1 MYKESKDGKDVI
13 VCVVGKTTLLDDYRC
28 LDDLHSMLKQHKIRI
43 ADTCISQTRQPSL
56 RTSRPT
62 YYKHPVYGH
71 IAGADDGRQFDK
83 SRSFP
88 RKTAAEV
95 TGFTFNAQLY
105 ERERQYKSLYVN
117 SRLGKEFDMMLLY
130 PAHARESLEFDKV
143 SQLLKQKCRT
153 DMARESVDNLRFHTR
168 IDYVSKALNETSE
181 FKSTISGSDNFPND
195 FTLNLH
201 RELKLLS
208 VTGASLG
215 IEDFMA
221 FRQLALNTRDILLW
235 FKRHDNLFPHLRA
248 ICAHI
253 SYEKKIIEIIS
264 AVIDESGNIRDNASK
279 ELMQIR
285 TELSSKRS
293 ELRRLFESILRRL
306 GKQGYLADITEGF
319 LNGRRVAAVMAEH
332 KRIVKGI
339 LHGESDSQRT
349 VFIEPAETIE
359 LNNDI
364 FSLERAEG
372 REIKKILTETTATLS
387 EYQPILQEYYDLSGT
402 YDFIRAKALL
412 AIDMDGNMPVLSPHP
427 GIKLVKAIHPLLYLH
442 NKAANKPTFPL
453 NISLDRNSRIL
464 VVSGPNAGGKTV
476 SMKTVGLLQLMTQ
489 AGLLIPADHASEIGI
504 FKQVMIH
511 IGDTQSIE
519 HELST
524 YSAHLKDMKYFLDFA
539 NGKTLF
545 FIDELGSGSDP
556 DLGGAFAEAIVE
568 ELARKHALGII
579 TTHYLNLKVMAGKVQ
594 GIFNGAM
601 AFDES
606 KLEPLYQLTVGK
618 PGSSYTFAIAQR
630 SGLPKTIIDRA
641 RQLTERGHFKL
652 DKILHQTEQQT
663 VRLSEKEKELDKLTR
678 EAEQIKKQYT
688 ALTDKE
694 KLNQHYNTLKLQN
707 KIKKEELDYL
717 RDMERKFKQI
727 IHDWKK
733 AENKQ
738 EVINA
743 AENILFKRKQVAS
756 NAAAA
761 KKADKNYDVVGGA
774 IKQGDL
780 VRHKV
785 NHQVGTVAE
794 IRDKRAI
801 VKIGKLPFNVELED
815 WIVVR
820 KKEQK

>member
-1 MYKESKDGKDVI
+1 
-13 VCVVGKTTLLDDYRC
+13 
-28 LDDLHSMLKQHKIRI
+28 
-43 ADTCISQTRQPSL
+43 
-56 RTSRPT
+56 
-62 YYKHPVYGH
+62 
-71 IAGADDGRQFDK
+71 
-83 SRSFP
+83 
-88 RKTAAEV
+88 
-95 TGFTFNAQLY
+95 
-105 ERERQYKSLYVN
+105 
-117 SRLGKEFDMMLLY
+117 MMLLY
-130 PAHARESLEFDKV
+130 PAHAREALEFDKV

-153 DMARESVDNLRFHTR
+153 DIAREYVAELRFHTR
-168 IDYVSKALNETSE
+168 LAYVEKALRETDE
-181 FKSTISGSDNFPND
+181 FKAVLKGSDYFPND
-195 FTLNLH
+195 FTQNIQK
-201 RELKLLS
+201 ELKLLS
-208 VTGASLG
+208 VTGATLG
-215 IEDFMA
+215 IESFMA

-235 FKRHDNLFPHLRA
+235 FKRHDTLFPHLRELA
-248 ICAHI
+248 ANT
-253 SYEKKIIEIIS
+253 SYEKSIHDIIS
-264 AVIDESGNIRDNASK
+264 AVIDDGGNIRDNASR

-285 TELSSKRS
+285 NELASRRQ
-293 ELRRLFESILRRL
+293 ELRRLFESILRKL
-306 GKQGYLADITEGF
+306 NKQGYLADISEGF
-319 LNGRRVAAVMAEH
+319 LNGRRVVAVAAEY

-349 VFIEPAETIE
+349 VFIEPEETTE
-359 LNNDI
+359 LNNEI

-372 REIKKILTETTATLS
+372 REIKRILAETTANVSVYHPQL
-387 EYQPILQEYYDLSGT
+387 EAYYQLSGL

-412 AIDMDGNMPVLSPHP
+412 AIDMNAEMPALSPHP
-427 GIKLVKAIHPLLYLH
+427 GVHLVKALHPLLYLY
-442 NKAANKPTFPL
+442 NKEHNKPTYPL
-453 NISLDRNSRIL
+453 NITLDRTNRIL
-464 VVSGPNAGGKTV
+464 IISGPNAGGKTV

-489 AGLLIPADHASEIGI
+489 AGLLIPADPASEIGI

-556 DLGGAFAEAIVE
+556 NLGGAFAEAIVE
-568 ELARKHALGII
+568 ELAAKHALGII

-606 KLEPLYQLTVGK
+606 KLEPLYQLIIGK

-630 SGLPKTIIDRA
+630 SGLPKGVIDRA

-652 DKILHQTEQQT
+652 DKMLHQTEQQS
-663 VRLSEKEKELDKLTR
+663 VRLSDKEKELDKLLK
-678 EAEQIKKQYT
+678 ENEKLKKNYEE
-688 ALTDKE
+688 LTDKE

-707 KIKKEELDYL
+707 RIKKEELDYL

-733 AENKQ
+733 TENKQ
-738 EVINA
+738 EVLNA
-743 AENILFKRKQVAS
+743 AENILFRRKQVAS

-761 KKADKNYDVVGGA
+761 KKADKSYDVVGGS
-774 IKQGDL
+774 IKEGDL
-780 VRHKV
+780 IRNKV
-785 NHQVGTVAE
+785 NHQVGTVTE

-801 VKIGKLPFNVELED
+801 VKIGKLPFNVDLEE

-820 KKEQK
+820 KKEKK